1 MDYKTNELFKFDK
14 IIEKKQYELLQYQTD
29 IKKNSS
35 CIPVIYYFTTRKYT
49 RNINR
54 YKNFV
59 DYFNTIEDNYFLE
72 LLKSYDYETLR
83 ELRLGLSNYLY
94 ILKHNEFMRDEITD
108 LFTLKETLY
117 KFLEDEK
124 EKFNIFVEPLL
135 ERENVLGF
143 IGYCD
148 TIEYNKKVRRLN
160 KYANFIRNV
169 KDDVLIFILN
179 KKYSTL
185 LKYRRDL
192 NEYLII
198 KKFL

>member
-1 MDYKTNELFKFDK
+1 MDYKTDELISFEK
-14 IIEKKQYELLQYQTD
+14 IVEKKQYELLQYQTE
-29 IKKNSS
+29 IKKNSP
-35 CIPVIYYFTTRKYT
+35 CIPVLYFFNTRKYT
-49 RNINR
+49 RNIKR
-54 YKNFV
+54 YKTFV
-59 DYFNTIEDNYFLE
+59 DYFNTIEDDYFLE
-72 LLKSYDYETLR
+72 LLKSNDYETLR
-83 ELRLGLSNYLY
+83 KLRLGLSNYLY

-148 TIEYNKKVRRLN
+148 SIEYNKKVRRLN
-160 KYANFIRNV
+160 KYANFIINENN
-169 KDDVLIFILN
+169 DVLNFILN
-179 KKYSTL
+179 KNYYTL